1 MVLRVAFPYLPSA
14 AIMAW
19 MLGTGLA
26 AAIEPPGPLPPAS
39 VPGQSPPAQAAQIQ
53 PPAPPAEPARREV
66 TGAPEPL
73 TGGATPLPVGPI
85 KPAAAPKTSET
96 RPAEPSTADGKP
108 APKKVSRELPPL
120 VVARMSQDTTPT
132 LTPATF
138 LDTLRAAERYQ
149 ALVEA
154 GGWPSLPPDLAVKPG
169 ERNPAIPTLRRHLV
183 LTEDLA
189 PGGPETDQL
198 DPGLVAG
205 LKRFQARHNLP
216 ETGLLGRQ
224 TVAALNVPAGVRQ
237 RQLSASANR
246 LIGSSFPFGDRY
258 VVVNIPSAAVE
269 AVDHGS
275 VARRY
280 VAVVGKPDRASPMVE
295 TRITNINFNPTWT
308 VPVSL
313 IKKDIIPHMR
323 KDPGYL
329 AKMHIRML
337 DGQGQEVQP
346 TAVDWST
353 ERAVNYTLRQDPGF
367 DNSLGQV
374 RIDMPNRHAVYM
386 HDTPSKGLFSR
397 DVRFHSSGCVRVADV
412 KALVGWLLDGTPG
425 PNGPGSAWGPMEIET
440 GIATGERRDIK
451 LAKPIPVTFV
461 YLTGYA
467 TPDGRVHFRDDVY
480 GLDSGKDTGKPG
492 DVAVTGAIAKPGAAK
507 AAAGQADAGQPRS
520 PGRRQAGR
528 HHVDGPEADR
538 RQARR
543 QTRRHQGSAGREGPG
558 QRQAGHPTRRQGS
571 AGRETP
577 RRPPKAGKA
586 PRRPD
591 PARTQRRLLLHICL
605 PGRLVTD
612 ISRPVADQSAYAV
625 IVARQ
630 IKLDAGPNLH
640 LIPTVVGNDLWFRSR
655 IFAKPLA

>member
-1 MVLRVAFPYLPSA
+1 MVLRVAFPCLPSA
-14 AIMAW
+14 AAFAW
-19 MLGTGLA
+19 VLGTGLA
-26 AAIEPPGPLPPAS
+26 AAVEPGGPLPPAP
-39 VPGQSPPAQAAQIQ
+39 VPNQTSQAQAGQGPTGQGQTGQGQMGQAQGGQAQAQAQAAPV
-53 PPAPPAEPARREV
+53 PPAPVEPARRE
-66 TGAPEPL
+66 TTTAPEPL
-73 TGGATPLPVGPI
+73 PHGATPLAVGPI
-85 KPAAAPKTSET
+85 QPGAAPKAGESRSLEA
-96 RPAEPSTADGKP
+96 RPNEAKAADGKPADGKP

-120 VVARMSQDTTPT
+120 VVARISQDTTPT

-149 ALVEA
+149 VLVEA
-154 GGWPSLPPDLAVKPG
+154 GGWQPLPADLTLKPG
-169 ERNPAIPTLRRHLV
+169 ERNPAVPLLRRHLV

-189 PGGPETDQL
+189 PGGPETDLL
-198 DPGLVAG
+198 DPGLMAA
-205 LKRFQARHNLP
+205 LKRFQARHNLA
-216 ETGLLGRQ
+216 ETGLVGRQ
-224 TVAALNVPAGVRQ
+224 TLAALNVPASVRQ
-237 RQLSASANR
+237 RQLAASANR
-246 LIGSSFPFGDRY
+246 LIGSSFPFGERY

-280 VAVVGKPDRASPMVE
+280 VAVVGKPERASPSVE
-295 TRITNINFNPTWT
+295 TKITNINFNPTWT

-386 HDTPSKGLFSR
+386 HDTPSKSLFSR

-425 PNGPGSAWGPMEIET
+425 PNGPGSTWGPMEIET

-480 GLDSGKDTGKPG
+480 GLDSGKETGK
-492 DVAVTGAIAKPGAAK
+492 DVAKSLDKSLDKSSAKSWAKPAAEPAVTGALARPVPAKPTVTKPALPKPSAVKPMDSVKAAPAMPVTGQGVGADAKADAKPAAK
-507 AAAGQADAGQPRS
+507 ATPKPAARPAPAQAAPTAPS
-520 PGRRQAGR
+520 AERRAAA
-528 HHVDGPEADR
+528 P
-538 RQARR
+538 
-543 QTRRHQGSAGREGPG
+543 
-558 QRQAGHPTRRQGS
+558 PT
-571 AGRETP
+571 
-577 RRPPKAGKA
+577 
-586 PRRPD
+586 
-591 PARTQRRLLLHICL
+591 
-605 PGRLVTD
+605 
-612 ISRPVADQSAYAV
+612 
-625 IVARQ
+625 
-630 IKLDAGPNLH
+630 
-640 LIPTVVGNDLWFRSR
+640 
-655 IFAKPLA
+655 

>member
-1 MVLRVAFPYLPSA
+1 MVLRVAFPYLTSA
-14 AIMAW
+14 AAVAW
-19 MLGTGLA
+19 MRGTGLA
-26 AAIEPPGPLPPAS
+26 AAVEPTAPVPPAP
-39 VPGQSPPAQAAQIQ
+39 VPGTAAQGLTAQGPSAQAAPV
-53 PPAPPAEPARREV
+53 PPAAVEPARREA
-66 TGAPEPL
+66 TTALEPL
-73 TGGATPLPVGPI
+73 PGDAPPLPVGPI
-85 KPAAAPKTSET
+85 KPGAAPRTGDARPADPRLSEP
-96 RPAEPSTADGKP
+96 RPAEGKQ
-108 APKKVSRELPPL
+108 ALKKVSRELPPL

-149 ALVEA
+149 GLVEA
-154 GGWPSLPPDLAVKPG
+154 GGWPSLPADLTVKPG
-169 ERNPAIPTLRRHLV
+169 ERNPAIPALRRHLV
-183 LTEDLA
+183 MTEDLA
-189 PGGPETDQL
+189 PGGPEGDQL
-198 DPGLVAG
+198 DPGLVAA
-205 LKRFQARHNLP
+205 LKRYQARHNLP

-224 TVAALNVPAGVRQ
+224 TLAALNVPASVRQ
-237 RQLSASANR
+237 RQLAASANR

-258 VVVNIPSAAVE
+258 VAVNIPSAAVE

-280 VAVVGKPDRASPMVE
+280 VAVVGKPERASPMVE
-295 TRITNINFNPTWT
+295 TKITNINFNPTWT

-412 KALVGWLLDGTPG
+412 KALVGWLLEGTPG
-425 PNGPGSAWGPMEIET
+425 PNGPGSTWGPMEIET

-480 GLDSGKDTGKPG
+480 GLDTGKP
-492 DVAVTGAIAKPGAAK
+492 VEPAVTGAIAKPAPGKAVPGPVGSGKAVPAKPTATKPSAAKPSAIKPADAKPASDAAQAAPKPAAK
-507 AAAGQADAGQPRS
+507 AVPSRAVPA
-520 PGRRQAGR
+520 
-528 HHVDGPEADR
+528 
-538 RQARR
+538 
-543 QTRRHQGSAGREGPG
+543 
-558 QRQAGHPTRRQGS
+558 
-571 AGRETP
+571 
-577 RRPPKAGKA
+577 PKAGPDA
-586 PRRPD
+586 ERRPAI
-591 PARTQRRLLLHICL
+591 PAT
-605 PGRLVTD
+605 
-612 ISRPVADQSAYAV
+612 
-625 IVARQ
+625 
-630 IKLDAGPNLH
+630 
-640 LIPTVVGNDLWFRSR
+640 
-655 IFAKPLA
+655 

>member
-14 AIMAW
+14 AAFAW
-19 MLGTGLA
+19 LVGTGLA
-26 AAIEPPGPLPPAS
+26 GAVEPTGPLPPAS
-39 VPGQSPPAQAAQIQ
+39 IPGQGPQAQATPPAAPPQAPQAPVPAAQAAPV
-53 PPAPPAEPARREV
+53 PPAPVEPARREV
-66 TGAPEPL
+66 TTAPEPL
-73 TGGATPLPVGPI
+73 PGGATPLPVGPI
-85 KPAAAPKTSET
+85 RPSAAPRTGDAKPAEQ
-96 RPAEPSTADGKP
+96 RPADGKP

-154 GGWPSLPPDLAVKPG
+154 GGWPALPADLTVKPG
-169 ERNPAIPTLRRHLV
+169 ERSPAIPALRRHLA
-183 LTEDLA
+183 LTEDLP
-189 PGGPETDQL
+189 PGSLETDQL
-198 DPGLVAG
+198 DPGLVAA
-205 LKRFQARHNLP
+205 LKRYQARHNLP

-224 TVAALNVPAGVRQ
+224 TVAALNVPASVRQ
-237 RQLSASANR
+237 RQLAASANR

-295 TRITNINFNPTWT
+295 TKITNINFNPTWT

-386 HDTPSKGLFSR
+386 HDTPSKSLFSR

-425 PNGPGSAWGPMEIET
+425 PNGPGSVWGPMEIET

-480 GLDSGKDTGKPG
+480 GLDSGKDTGKDTGKPA
-492 DVAVTGAIAKPGAAK
+492 DVAVTGAIATPVPAKGGQAKAGQAKTNQAKTNQAKTNQGKTNQTKTNQTKTNQASPIEAKPVPGPATAAPVGLAAPPKPATSSPASAKPAIKAPTAETVPAAEKPTSRPAAK
-507 AAAGQADAGQPRS
+507 AQPAERPAPAAE
-520 PGRRQAGR
+520 RRTAA
-528 HHVDGPEADR
+528 P
-538 RQARR
+538 
-543 QTRRHQGSAGREGPG
+543 
-558 QRQAGHPTRRQGS
+558 PT
-571 AGRETP
+571 
-577 RRPPKAGKA
+577 
-586 PRRPD
+586 
-591 PARTQRRLLLHICL
+591 
-605 PGRLVTD
+605 
-612 ISRPVADQSAYAV
+612 
-625 IVARQ
+625 
-630 IKLDAGPNLH
+630 
-640 LIPTVVGNDLWFRSR
+640 
-655 IFAKPLA
+655 

>member
-1 MVLRVAFPYLPSA
+1 MVLRVAFPYLPPA
-14 AIMAW
+14 VAFAW
-19 MLGTGLA
+19 IVGTGLA
-26 AAIEPPGPLPPAS
+26 AAVEPAAPVPPAS
-39 VPGQSPPAQAAQIQ
+39 VPGPATQAQPPAET
-53 PPAPPAEPARREV
+53 PPAPPAAAEPARREA
-66 TGAPEPL
+66 TAAPETLPSGTVPL
-73 TGGATPLPVGPI
+73 AVGPI
-85 KPAAAPKTSET
+85 QPGAAPRTS
-96 RPAEPSTADGKP
+96 DGKP
-108 APKKVSRELPPL
+108 AESKPADAKPAVKKVSRELPPL
-120 VVARMSQDTTPT
+120 VVARMSQDATPT
-132 LTPATF
+132 LTAATF

-154 GGWPSLPPDLAVKPG
+154 GGWQPLPADLTLKPG
-169 ERNPAIPTLRRHLV
+169 EHNPAVPALRRHLV

-189 PGGPETDQL
+189 PGGPETDAL
-198 DPGLVAG
+198 DPGLVAA

-237 RQLSASANR
+237 RQLAASANR
-246 LIGSSFPFGDRY
+246 LIGSSFPFGERY

-269 AVDHGS
+269 AVERGS

-280 VAVVGKPDRASPMVE
+280 VAVVGKPDRPSPAVE
-295 TRITNINFNPTWT
+295 TKITNINFNPTWT

-346 TAVDWST
+346 EAVDWST

-386 HDTPSKGLFSR
+386 HDTPSKSLFSR

-412 KALVGWLLDGTPG
+412 KALVGWLLEGTPG

-451 LAKPIPVTFV
+451 VAKPVPVTFV

-480 GLDSGKDTGKPG
+480 GLDSGKESGKDPVKPA
-492 DVAVTGAIAKPGAAK
+492 DVAATGA
-507 AAAGQADAGQPRS
+507 
-520 PGRRQAGR
+520 
-528 HHVDGPEADR
+528 
-538 RQARR
+538 
-543 QTRRHQGSAGREGPG
+543 
-558 QRQAGHPTRRQGS
+558 
-571 AGRETP
+571 
-577 RRPPKAGKA
+577 
-586 PRRPD
+586 
-591 PARTQRRLLLHICL
+591 L
-605 PGRLVTD
+605 
-612 ISRPVADQSAYAV
+612 
-625 IVARQ
+625 
-630 IKLDAGPNLH
+630 
-640 LIPTVVGNDLWFRSR
+640 
-655 IFAKPLA
+655 AKPLAAKPALAKPALAKPSLAKPAPATPGVARAVPAQPASAKPSTAAGPAQPVLKAAPKPAGAPRIAPADKPAAATAAPRTAPAPKAPPSVPPA

>member
-1 MVLRVAFPYLPSA
+1 MVLRVAFPYLTSA
-14 AIMAW
+14 AAVAW

-26 AAIEPPGPLPPAS
+26 AAVEP
-39 VPGQSPPAQAAQIQ
+39 AAPV
-53 PPAPPAEPARREV
+53 PPAPVPTPAAQAGPVQSPAPVPPAAVEPARRE
-66 TGAPEPL
+66 TTAAPEPL
-73 TGGATPLPVGPI
+73 SSSADAPPLPVGPI
-85 KPAAAPKTSET
+85 KPGAAPRMGET
-96 RPAEPSTADGKP
+96 RPVEGKP
-108 APKKVSRELPPL
+108 AEARQAEPQSGEGRPAAKKVSRELPPL

-149 ALVEA
+149 GLVEA
-154 GGWPSLPPDLAVKPG
+154 GGWPSLPADLAVKPG
-169 ERNPAIPTLRRHLV
+169 ERNPAIPLLRRHLV
-183 LTEDLA
+183 MTEDLA
-189 PGGPETDQL
+189 PGGPEGDQL
-198 DPGLVAG
+198 DPGLVTA

-224 TVAALNVPAGVRQ
+224 TVAALNVPASVRQ
-237 RQLSASANR
+237 RQLAASANR

-258 VVVNIPSAAVE
+258 VAVNIPSAAVE

-280 VAVVGKPDRASPMVE
+280 VAVVGKPERASPMVE

-386 HDTPSKGLFSR
+386 HDTPSKSLFSR

-412 KALVGWLLDGTPG
+412 KALVGWLLEGTPG
-425 PNGPGSAWGPMEIET
+425 PNGPGSNWGPMEIET

-480 GLDSGKDTGKPG
+480 GLDTGKEPG
-492 DVAVTGAIAKPGAAK
+492 KEPGREPGKSAEPAVTGAIAKPAPGKAVPGQAGPGKAAPAKPGLAKPSATNPAAVKPAGAKPATDSGRTSPEPSAK
-507 AAAGQADAGQPRS
+507 AAPPRTAPS
-520 PGRRQAGR
+520 AERRA
-528 HHVDGPEADR
+528 
-538 RQARR
+538 
-543 QTRRHQGSAGREGPG
+543 T
-558 QRQAGHPTRRQGS
+558 
-571 AGRETP
+571 
-577 RRPPKAGKA
+577 A
-586 PRRPD
+586 P
-591 PARTQRRLLLHICL
+591 AT
-605 PGRLVTD
+605 
-612 ISRPVADQSAYAV
+612 
-625 IVARQ
+625 
-630 IKLDAGPNLH
+630 
-640 LIPTVVGNDLWFRSR
+640 
-655 IFAKPLA
+655 

>member
-1 MVLRVAFPYLPSA
+1 MVLRVAFPYLTSA
-14 AIMAW
+14 AAVAW

-26 AAIEPPGPLPPAS
+26 AAVEPTAPVPPAP
-39 VPGQSPPAQAAQIQ
+39 VPGTAAQGLTAQGPSAQAAPV
-53 PPAPPAEPARREV
+53 PPAAVEPARREA
-66 TGAPEPL
+66 TTAPEPL
-73 TGGATPLPVGPI
+73 PGDAPPLPVGPI
-85 KPAAAPKTSET
+85 KPGAAPRTGDARPADPRLSEP
-96 RPAEPSTADGKP
+96 RPAEGKQ
-108 APKKVSRELPPL
+108 ALKKVSRELPPL

-149 ALVEA
+149 GLVEA
-154 GGWPSLPPDLAVKPG
+154 GGWPSLPADLTVKPG
-169 ERNPAIPTLRRHLV
+169 ERNPAIPALRRHLV
-183 LTEDLA
+183 MTEDLA
-189 PGGPETDQL
+189 PGGPEGDQL
-198 DPGLVAG
+198 DPGLVAA
-205 LKRFQARHNLP
+205 LKRYQARHNLP

-224 TVAALNVPAGVRQ
+224 TLAALNVPASVRQ
-237 RQLSASANR
+237 RQLAASANR

-258 VVVNIPSAAVE
+258 VAVNIPSAAVE

-280 VAVVGKPDRASPMVE
+280 VAVVGKPERASPMVE
-295 TRITNINFNPTWT
+295 TKITNINFNPTWT

-412 KALVGWLLDGTPG
+412 KALVGWLLEGTPG
-425 PNGPGSAWGPMEIET
+425 PNGPGSTWGPMEIET

-461 YLTGYA
+461 YLTGYT

-480 GLDSGKDTGKPG
+480 GLDTGKP
-492 DVAVTGAIAKPGAAK
+492 VEPAVTGAIAKPAPGKAVPGPVGSGKAVPAKPTATKPSAAKPSAIKPADAKPASDAAQAAPKPAAK
-507 AAAGQADAGQPRS
+507 AVPSRAVPA
-520 PGRRQAGR
+520 
-528 HHVDGPEADR
+528 
-538 RQARR
+538 
-543 QTRRHQGSAGREGPG
+543 
-558 QRQAGHPTRRQGS
+558 
-571 AGRETP
+571 
-577 RRPPKAGKA
+577 PKAGPDA
-586 PRRPD
+586 ERRPAI
-591 PARTQRRLLLHICL
+591 PAT
-605 PGRLVTD
+605 
-612 ISRPVADQSAYAV
+612 
-625 IVARQ
+625 
-630 IKLDAGPNLH
+630 
-640 LIPTVVGNDLWFRSR
+640 
-655 IFAKPLA
+655 

>member
-14 AIMAW
+14 AAIAW
-19 MLGTGLA
+19 VLGTGLA
-26 AAIEPPGPLPPAS
+26 AAVEPAAPLPPAP
-39 VPGQSPPAQAAQIQ
+39 VPGAQAPQTPMPAAQAA
-53 PPAPPAEPARREV
+53 PGAPVEPVRREV
-66 TGAPEPL
+66 TASPEPVP
-73 TGGATPLPVGPI
+73 GGATPLPVGPI
-85 KPAAAPKTSET
+85 KPGAAPKPGEPK
-96 RPAEPSTADGKP
+96 PAEAKSAEAKSAESKP
-108 APKKVSRELPPL
+108 APKKVSREMPPL

-154 GGWPSLPPDLAVKPG
+154 GGWPALPADLAVKPG
-169 ERNPAIPTLRRHLV
+169 ERNPAIPLLRRHLV

-189 PGGPETDQL
+189 AGGPEGDVL

-205 LKRFQARHNLP
+205 LKRYQARHNLP

-237 RQLSASANR
+237 RQLAASANR
-246 LIGSSFPFGDRY
+246 LIGSSFPFGERY

-269 AVDHGS
+269 AVDHGA

-280 VAVVGKPDRASPMVE
+280 VAVVGKPERASPSVE
-295 TRITNINFNPTWT
+295 TKITNINFNPTWT

-386 HDTPSKGLFSR
+386 HDTPSKSLFTR

-412 KALVGWLLDGTPG
+412 KALVGWLLEGTPG

-480 GLDSGKDTGKPG
+480 GLDTGKDPGKDPTKPAS
-492 DVAVTGAIAKPGAAK
+492 DVAVTGALAKPENAKPGPAKPAARPAPAGIAAEPRPAAKPGVAKPVAAKPVVAKPAAAK
-507 AAAGQADAGQPRS
+507 A
-520 PGRRQAGR
+520 
-528 HHVDGPEADR
+528 
-538 RQARR
+538 
-543 QTRRHQGSAGREGPG
+543 
-558 QRQAGHPTRRQGS
+558 
-571 AGRETP
+571 
-577 RRPPKAGKA
+577 PPAEKPA
-586 PRRPD
+586 P
-591 PARTQRRLLLHICL
+591 
-605 PGRLVTD
+605 
-612 ISRPVADQSAYAV
+612 
-625 IVARQ
+625 
-630 IKLDAGPNLH
+630 
-640 LIPTVVGNDLWFRSR
+640 
-655 IFAKPLA
+655 

>member
-14 AIMAW
+14 AVLAW
-19 MLGTGLA
+19 MVGTGLA
-26 AAIEPPGPLPPAS
+26 VAAESPVPLPPGS
-39 VPGQSPPAQAAQIQ
+39 VPGQSPQAQAAQPQ
-53 PPAPPAEPARREV
+53 NPPVPPAPVEPARHEV
-66 TGAPEPL
+66 TNTPDPL
-73 TGGATPLPVGPI
+73 PGGATPLPVGPI
-85 KPAAAPKTSET
+85 KPGAAPKTSDAKPAEPKPAEP
-96 RPAEPSTADGKP
+96 RPAEPKVAEPKPADGKP
-108 APKKVSRELPPL
+108 ADGKPTPKKVSRELPPL

-132 LTPATF
+132 LTSATF

-154 GGWPSLPPDLAVKPG
+154 GGWPSLPADLAVKPG
-169 ERNPAIPTLRRHLV
+169 ERNPAIPLLRRHLV

-198 DPGLVAG
+198 DPGLVAA
-205 LKRFQARHNLP
+205 LKRYQSRHNLP

-246 LIGSSFPFGDRY
+246 LIGSSFPFGERY

-280 VAVVGKPDRASPMVE
+280 VAVVGKPERASPSVE
-295 TRITNINFNPTWT
+295 TKITNINFNPTWT

-337 DGQGQEVQP
+337 DAQGQEVQP

-425 PNGPGSAWGPMEIET
+425 PNGAGSAWGPMEIET

-480 GLDSGKDTGKPG
+480 GLDTGKDTGKPA
-492 DVAVTGAIAKPGAAK
+492 DVAVTGALPKPGTAKPGTSKPAAGTAGQPVAAAAQPAVTKPAAAKPTGAKPAAAK
-507 AAAGQADAGQPRS
+507 A
-520 PGRRQAGR
+520 
-528 HHVDGPEADR
+528 
-538 RQARR
+538 
-543 QTRRHQGSAGREGPG
+543 
-558 QRQAGHPTRRQGS
+558 
-571 AGRETP
+571 
-577 RRPPKAGKA
+577 PPAGKVPATEQPA
-586 PRRPD
+586 PKPAAKARPAEK
-591 PARTQRRLLLHICL
+591 PA
-605 PGRLVTD
+605 PAAE
-612 ISRPVADQSAYAV
+612 SRKADS
-625 IVARQ
+625 
-630 IKLDAGPNLH
+630 
-640 LIPTVVGNDLWFRSR
+640 PT
-655 IFAKPLA
+655 

>member
-1 MVLRVAFPYLPSA
+1 MVLRVAFPCLPSA
-14 AIMAW
+14 AALVW
-19 MLGTGLA
+19 VLGTGLA
-26 AAIEPPGPLPPAS
+26 AAVEPAGPLPPAP
-39 VPGQSPPAQAAQIQ
+39 VPGQASGVQGAQGQALQGQTPQGQALS
-53 PPAPPAEPARREV
+53 
-66 TGAPEPL
+66 APEPPP
-73 TGGATPLPVGPI
+73 TGAAPLSVGPI
-85 KPAAAPKTSET
+85 QPGATQRTGEARPADAKPAEVKSSEA
-96 RPAEPSTADGKP
+96 RPADGKP
-108 APKKVSRELPPL
+108 NPKKVSRELPPL
-120 VVARMSQDTTPT
+120 VVARVSQDPTPT

-154 GGWPSLPPDLAVKPG
+154 GGWQPLPADLVVKPG
-169 ERNPAIPTLRRHLV
+169 ERNPAIPLLRRHLV
-183 LTEDLA
+183 LTEDLG

-198 DPGLVAG
+198 DPGLVAA

-224 TVAALNVPAGVRQ
+224 TVAALNVPASVRQ
-237 RQLSASANR
+237 RQLAASANR

-280 VAVVGKPDRASPMVE
+280 VAVVGKPERASPSVE
-295 TRITNINFNPTWT
+295 TKITNINFNPTWT

-353 ERAVNYTLRQDPGF
+353 EKAVNYTLRQDPGF

-386 HDTPSKGLFSR
+386 HDTPSKSLFSR

-480 GLDSGKDTGKPG
+480 GLDTGKPA
-492 DVAVTGAIAKPGAAK
+492 DVAVTGALAKPDHGKAATSHPAPAGLAAQPKPTSVKATPAKPAPPKPVAKPTEGKAAEGKATEGKAAAVKAPSVEKVPAAGMPAPRPAAK
-507 AAAGQADAGQPRS
+507 APPAEKPAPAAE
-520 PGRRQAGR
+520 RRIAA
-528 HHVDGPEADR
+528 P
-538 RQARR
+538 
-543 QTRRHQGSAGREGPG
+543 
-558 QRQAGHPTRRQGS
+558 PT
-571 AGRETP
+571 
-577 RRPPKAGKA
+577 
-586 PRRPD
+586 
-591 PARTQRRLLLHICL
+591 
-605 PGRLVTD
+605 
-612 ISRPVADQSAYAV
+612 
-625 IVARQ
+625 
-630 IKLDAGPNLH
+630 
-640 LIPTVVGNDLWFRSR
+640 
-655 IFAKPLA
+655 